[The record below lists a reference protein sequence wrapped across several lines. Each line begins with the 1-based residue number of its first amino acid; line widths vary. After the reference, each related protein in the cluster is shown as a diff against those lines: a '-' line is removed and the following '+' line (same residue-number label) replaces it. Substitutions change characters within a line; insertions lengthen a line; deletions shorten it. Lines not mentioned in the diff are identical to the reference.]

1 MPRIGLNAARVVEEA
16 AEIADSE
23 GLESLTMA
31 RLAAELGIRVP
42 SLYKHINGLADL
54 HRRLAAIANRSM
66 ADTIRTATVG
76 LAGVDALR
84 ACCRSYRD
92 YAKHYPGRYAAAQR
106 APDPT
111 DPDQATLYKLSEEL
125 TALALSVLRSYDLT
139 GEDSIHA
146 ARILR
151 SAMHGFV
158 SLEQLGGFGLPTEIE
173 ASFERLIDLLDA
185 GLRAMVSEKWPTRDG
200 ALHSS

>member
-1 MPRIGLNAARVVEEA
+1 MPRIGLNATRVVEEA

-54 HRRLAAIANRSM
+54 HRRLAEIAHRSM

-111 DPDQATLYKLSEEL
+111 DPEL

-173 ASFERLIDLLDA
+173 ASFERLIDLLDS
-185 GLRAMVSEKWPTRDG
+185 GLRAMVSEKCPT
-200 ALHSS
+200 